1 MNDEEKE
8 PEEQEKKRIEQEQ
21 KKQQEINEANKTA
34 HTVGRTAALYYG
46 GQKGAKIYDAVS
58 KTKTGQAVERQLGK
72 KIRRNPI
79 SNTISKGLNR
89 SGAIDKVNKAM
100 GAASA
105 GGSAASAADT
115 SYEPSDKADVTLKMP
130 SISLPIVVILIVVL
144 IFIFLFLFISVL
156 LPGIDFFDD
165 DSTSKSKHLAYL
177 STINSD
183 CKSIT
188 VDDTSIPLE
197 DYVANAVTS
206 AIGNDAP
213 YEAKKALSIVTRT
226 HVIKNT
232 NSCKQA
238 ISTSDDIFEQYNKN
252 ATPNQ
257 DTINA
262 VQETKSQ
269 IMFEDNVLLNPV
281 YENFCTIEETRS
293 DGTGGFTCDSTMCHV
308 VYSKIGK
315 ENSRPNWEKHTVEV
329 PSSYRNNF
337 GGSNCYG
344 MSTVAAIYMANNG
357 NNYETI
363 LKKFYSS
370 DTVIEA
376 FTQTDGL
383 ELTEIPNYLAR
394 TSRATRD
401 NSYYYNQSSGLSANG
416 LEGEC
421 AWYGLCRAQEI
432 LATSGSSKKFS
443 RGGNGG
449 EFCEVAQ
456 NLSDN
461 FPIVTDYSKPKAG
474 SLVVWKG
481 GSSGYG
487 HVAVIEKIIDENT
500 VLISEAGIGIG
511 QFGRTATDLLWT
523 SGSGYNAT
531 NAKYGS
537 NALARKA
544 NCEGNDSGCQSFKKV
559 SISAIANYGSM
570 NFACYVYLLDN

>member
-1 MNDEEKE
+1 MNEEEKE
-8 PEEQEKKRIEQEQ
+8 LEEQEKKRIEQEQ
-21 KKQQEINEANKTA
+21 KKQQEINESNKTA

-46 GQKGAKIYDAVS
+46 GQKGAKLYDTIS
-58 KTKTGQAVERQLGK
+58 RTKAGQAAEKRFAKQ
-72 KIRRNPI
+72 IRRNPVA
-79 SNTISKGLNR
+79 NTISKTLNR
-89 SGAIDKVNKAM
+89 SGTIDKVNKVT
-100 GAASA
+100 GTASA
-105 GGSAASAADT
+105 GASANSAADT
-115 SYEPSDKADVTLKMP
+115 SYEPPDKADITLKMP
-130 SISLPIVVILIVVL
+130 TISLPIIIIFIVVL
-144 IFIFLFLFISVL
+144 IFVFLFIFISVL

-165 DSTSKSKHLAYL
+165 DSTSKSQHMAHLSAL
-177 STINSD
+177 NSD

-188 VDDTSIPLE
+188 VDDTSVSLE
-197 DYVANAVTS
+197 DYVVTAVAS
-206 AIGNDAP
+206 AMGNNAP
-213 YEAKKALSIVTRT
+213 YEAKKALSVVTRT
-226 HVIKNT
+226 YVIKNT
-232 NSCKQA
+232 NNCKQ
-238 ISTSDDIFEQYNKN
+238 SVSLSDSAFQQYDKN

-269 IMFEDNVLLNPV
+269 ILFENNVLLNPI

-293 DGTGGFTCDSTMCHV
+293 DGTGGFTCDNTMCRV
-308 VYSKIGK
+308 VYAKIGK
-315 ENSRPNWEKHTVEV
+315 DSNHSNWEKHTVEV
-329 PSSYRNNF
+329 PISYRNNL

-449 EFCEVAQ
+449 EFCEIAQ
-456 NLSDN
+456 SLPDN

-523 SGSGYNAT
+523 NGSGYDAT

>member
-1 MNDEEKE
+1 MNEEDKE
-8 PEEQEKKRIEQEQ
+8 LDEQEQ
-21 KKQQEINEANKTA
+21 KKQKEINEANKTA
-34 HTVGRTAALYYG
+34 HTVGQAVALRYG
-46 GQKGAKIYDAVS
+46 GTTGAKLYNAVS

-72 KIRRNPI
+72 QIRRNPI

-89 SGAIDKVNKAM
+89 SGAINKVNKAI
-100 GAASA
+100 GGTSGSTSSSA
-105 GGSAASAADT
+105 DSAYDT
-115 SYEPSDKADVTLKMP
+115 EDKAKVTIKIP
-130 SISLPIVVILIVVL
+130 KIPLPIIIIIILAISS
-144 IFIFLFLFISVL
+144 FAFLFVFVSVL
-156 LPGIDFFDD
+156 LPSIGYLDD

-257 DTINA
+257 DTVNA

-308 VYSKIGK
+308 IYSKIGK

-370 DTVIEA
+370 DTVIES

-401 NSYYYNQSSGLSANG
+401 NLYYYNQSSGLSANG

-456 NLSDN
+456 GLPDN
-461 FPIVTDYSKPKAG
+461 FPIVTDYTKPKAG

-523 SGSGYNAT
+523 NGSGYNAT
-531 NAKYGS
+531 IAKYGS

-544 NCEGNDSGCQSFKKV
+544 NCEGNNSGCQSFKKV
-559 SISAIANYGSM
+559 SISTIANYGSM

>member
-8 PEEQEKKRIEQEQ
+8 LAEQEKKRIEQEQ

-58 KTKTGQAVERQLGK
+58 KTKTGQAAEKRFAKQ
-72 KIRRNPI
+72 IRRNPVA
-79 SNTISKGLNR
+79 NTISKGLNR
-89 SGAIDKVNKAM
+89 SGAIDKVNKAT
-100 GAASA
+100 GAVSA
-105 GGSAASAADT
+105 GGSTTSASDT

-130 SISLPIVVILIVVL
+130 SISLPIIVILIVVL

-177 STINSD
+177 STLNSD

-197 DYVANAVTS
+197 DYVATAVTS
-206 AIGNDAP
+206 TVGNDAP

-238 ISTSDDIFEQYNKN
+238 ISTSDDIFQQYNKN

-262 VQETKSQ
+262 VKETKSQ
-269 IMFEDNVLLNPV
+269 ILFEDNVLLNPV

-293 DGTGGFTCDSTMCHV
+293 DGTGGFTCDSTMCRV

-370 DTVIEA
+370 DTVIET

-421 AWYGLCRAQEI
+421 AWYGL
-432 LATSGSSKKFS
+432 
-443 RGGNGG
+443 
-449 EFCEVAQ
+449 
-456 NLSDN
+456 
-461 FPIVTDYSKPKAG
+461 
-474 SLVVWKG
+474 
-481 GSSGYG
+481 
-487 HVAVIEKIIDENT
+487 
-500 VLISEAGIGIG
+500 
-511 QFGRTATDLLWT
+511 
-523 SGSGYNAT
+523 
-531 NAKYGS
+531 
-537 NALARKA
+537 
-544 NCEGNDSGCQSFKKV
+544 
-559 SISAIANYGSM
+559 
-570 NFACYVYLLDN
+570 